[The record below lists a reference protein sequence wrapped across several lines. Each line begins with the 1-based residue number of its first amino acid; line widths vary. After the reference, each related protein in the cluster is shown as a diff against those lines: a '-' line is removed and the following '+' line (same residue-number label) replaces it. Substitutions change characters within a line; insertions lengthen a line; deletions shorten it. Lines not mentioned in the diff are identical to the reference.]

1 MGHSPSKRMSFGLC
15 NVPTTFQRCRIA
27 IFLDMIENIIEVF
40 MDDFSVYRG
49 SLTSLDNLEV
59 VLQKCKEKNLVLN
72 WEKCDFMIQKG
83 IVL

>member
-1 MGHSPSKRMSFGLC
+1 
-15 NVPTTFQRCRIA
+15 
-27 IFLDMIENIIEVF
+27 MIENIIEVF